1 MSMNK
6 VAEFAPRLLR
16 LHWDMATAL
25 VRIATTA
32 VLALIVFAIVLLV
45 IGKNPA
51 KAYVDIFSYA
61 LGSYYGFSEVLVQMT
76 PLLFTAVAAALP
88 FKLGLINIGAEGQLY
103 IGAWLATWAALTFT
117 SLPQAVLLPLMIL
130 MGFLGGGLWAA
141 IAGVLRAKGWVNET
155 ISTLLL
161 NYVAPLVV
169 NFYIFGPWRSPEAAS
184 YPQSDAFVSAARLP
198 TFGNT
203 RVHLGLILALLIVV
217 LFGFFV
223 SRTRWGLEMR
233 AIGGN
238 PEAARRAGINLFR
251 YITVVF
257 FIAGGIAGL
266 AGMATVSA
274 IYGRLPQNLSPA
286 YGFIGFLV
294 SWLAGGN
301 ALGIVVMSFLFAII
315 TSGGLILQLTQRVP
329 YAAVLILM
337 ALVLFIVLAQPARK
351 GGVR

>member
-1 MSMNK
+1 MSMNRA
-6 VAEFAPRLLR
+6 AEFAPRPLGRGLA
-16 LHWDMATAL
+16 MALTRIMVTA
-25 VRIATTA
+25 T
-32 VLALIVFAIVLLV
+32 LALLAFGILLLI

-51 KAYVDIFSYA
+51 KAYVDIFRYA
-61 LGSYYGFSEVLVQMT
+61 LGSYYGFSEVLVRMV

-88 FKLGLINIGAEGQLY
+88 FKLGLINIGGEGQLY
-103 IGAWLATWAALTFT
+103 MGAWLATWAALTFP
-117 SLPQAVLLPLMIL
+117 SLPQAVLLPLMML

-141 IAGVLRAKGWVNET
+141 LAGVLRAKGWVNET

-161 NYVAPLVV
+161 NYVAPLIV
-169 NFYIFGPWRSPEAAS
+169 NFYIFGPWRSAEAAS
-184 YPQSDAFVSAARLP
+184 YPQSAAFVPAARLP

-203 RVHLGLILALLIVV
+203 RVHLGLVLALVV
-217 LFGFFV
+217 LVLFWLFV
-223 SRTRWGLEMR
+223 TRTRWGLEMR

-238 PEAARRAGINLFR
+238 PEAARRVGLNLFR
-251 YITVVF
+251 YILVVF

-266 AGMATVSA
+266 AGMAEVSA

-329 YAAVLILM
+329 YAAVNILL
-337 ALVLFIVLAQPARK
+337 ALVLFIVLARPGWRGRAR
-351 GGVR
+351 